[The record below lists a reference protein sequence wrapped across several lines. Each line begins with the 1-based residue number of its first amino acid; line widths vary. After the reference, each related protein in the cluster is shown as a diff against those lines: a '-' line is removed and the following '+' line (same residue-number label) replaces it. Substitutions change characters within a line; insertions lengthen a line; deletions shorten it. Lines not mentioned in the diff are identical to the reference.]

1 MESVIFCVMVL
12 SLIVNLVSLVC
23 LLMVGSVVVQMLDVL
38 SKLPEEMRATKPREK
53 TNSGDRPWWTHL

>member
-1 MESVIFCVMVL
+1 
-12 SLIVNLVSLVC
+12 
-23 LLMVGSVVVQMLDVL
+23 MVGSVVVQMLDVL